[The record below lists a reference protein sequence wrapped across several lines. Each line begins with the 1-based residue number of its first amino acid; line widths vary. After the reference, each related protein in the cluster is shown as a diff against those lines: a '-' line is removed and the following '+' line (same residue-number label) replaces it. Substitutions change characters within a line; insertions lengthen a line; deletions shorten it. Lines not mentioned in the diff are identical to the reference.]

1 MTVEN
6 TSRAAIEENFANIR
20 RVIESRV
27 YDELN
32 PLLDE
37 QRVLIGSLPFA
48 DPEAQAY
55 FAQVQDLTA
64 WSLTMVR
71 MQRSA
76 LATAASDINRLKQ
89 LQQPY
94 DATEATDR
102 FDCHF

>member
-1 MTVEN
+1 MAIEN
-6 TSRAAIEENFANIR
+6 TSRATIEQNFANIR
-20 RVIESRV
+20 RVIESRI

-32 PLLDE
+32 PLLAE

-64 WSLTMVR
+64 WSLTMLR

-76 LATAASDINRLKQ
+76 LEQSLAAVVRLRQIEEYQ
-89 LQQPY
+89 LYSAAP
-94 DATEATDR
+94 TE
-102 FDCHF
+102 